1 MPKNKIFLSCPL
13 LYSVLKYGVETFM
26 SSFVFGSQ
34 KVGKMKSILT
44 DCFYEELQ
52 FKTVD
57 DPVKG
62 ETNCNYVF
70 TEEKYNFIMI
80 L

>member
-1 MPKNKIFLSCPL
+1 MQNPQRTGHECWKNNDLSQN
-13 LYSVLKYGVETFM
+13 
-26 SSFVFGSQ
+26 SF
-34 KVGKMKSILT
+34 SILK
-44 DCFYEELQ
+44 
-52 FKTVD
+52 FKKTD

-62 ETNCNYVF
+62 EANCNYVF